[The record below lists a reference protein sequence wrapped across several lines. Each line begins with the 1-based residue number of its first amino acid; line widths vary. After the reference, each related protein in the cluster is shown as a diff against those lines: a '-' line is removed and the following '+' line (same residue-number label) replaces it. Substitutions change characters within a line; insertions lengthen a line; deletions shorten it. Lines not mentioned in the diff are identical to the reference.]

1 MYASVRIQLATLIV
15 IWNGCAAAS
24 GAKPGVAV
32 SIGGIVAGQKSLA
45 RNCPWP
51 NGGHFAATNEALK
64 QPRYDRVM
72 GETGP
77 AVSGCAVIKF
87 TLTKSGV
94 VDQAGIVT
102 AHPAGVGIHALNILR
117 ATYFNPGPLGAT
129 YMIRLGLER
138 PENGTWSVFP
148 NLR

>member
-1 MYASVRIQLATLIV
+1 
-15 IWNGCAAAS
+15 
-24 GAKPGVAV
+24 
-32 SIGGIVAGQKSLA
+32 
-45 RNCPWP
+45 
-51 NGGHFAATNEALK
+51 
-64 QPRYDRVM
+64 
-72 GETGP
+72 
-77 AVSGCAVIKF
+77 
-87 TLTKSGV
+87 V